1 MKVWYR
7 WDKKRKRKVLFSH
20 PASISSSAD
29 RAAQNLRRDS
39 GCHRA
44 SLIFEVLLR
53 PRRLLRDLM
62 FGGVDP
68 RGGFGLYLGDHS
80 LSTERRLPALGFQ
93 TLIRLATGIAQ
104 PRFISLQP
112 LLVFP
117 QHPPSFTDPPG
128 PQSLALIQNPIDRL
142 EERVIEYVDQQED
155 GKEYE

>member
-7 WDKKRKRKVLFSH
+7 RDKKRKRTVLFSH

-39 GCHRA
+39 GGHRA
-44 SLIFEVLLR
+44 SLFFEILLR

-62 FGGVDP
+62 FGGVDS
-68 RGGFGLYLGDHS
+68 RGGFGLYLGDQS
-80 LSTERRLPALGFQ
+80 LSLERRLP
-93 TLIRLATGIAQ
+93 
-104 PRFISLQP
+104 S
-112 LLVFP
+112 
-117 QHPPSFTDPPG
+117 PG
-128 PQSLALIQNPIDRL
+128 PQTFTLIQNPIDRL